1 MEFFH
6 QQGAISILR
15 IFLLVGSGAVV
26 GMWCERVARAYASA
40 LVAGS
45 EADAACLRAALWQA
59 MRRLSATPVSL
70 ACGSQSRVVG
80 SAGTVG
86 GGFAC
91 AVILAAC
98 FVRLYV
104 LHGDTLYFLALA
116 TASAMLLMLA
126 LIDARTRLLPDALTL
141 PLLWLGI
148 ALAWLGHGLDLQ
160 DAIAGAMV
168 GYGFLWLL
176 FWLFK
181 ALSGRE
187 GMGYGDFKL
196 LAALGAWLG
205 WRPLPSLL
213 FVACVLGVL
222 FAMGRQRTFAPTGSY
237 PFGPFLAAA
246 GIAALMT
253 GSDVHSYFW

>member
-26 GMWCERVARAYASA
+26 GVWCERVARAYTGV
-40 LVAGS
+40 LAGGG
-45 EADAACLRAALWQA
+45 EADAATLRAALRQA
-59 MRRLSATPVSL
+59 LCRFGTAPGNL
-70 ACGSQSRVVG
+70 AQGVQGWLAG
-80 SAGTVG
+80 SA
-86 GGFAC
+86 C
-91 AVILAAC
+91 AALLAAS

-104 LHGDTLYFLALA
+104 LHGDTFYFLGLA
-116 TASAMLLMLA
+116 AATAMLLMLA

-148 ALAWLGHGLDLQ
+148 VLAWSGHGPDLRI
-160 DAIAGAMV
+160 AIAGAML
-168 GYGFLWLL
+168 GYGILWLL

-205 WRPLPSLL
+205 WRPLVSVL
-213 FVACVLGVL
+213 FVACVVGVL
-222 FAMGRQRTFAPTGSY
+222 FAMGRQRTLTPTGAY

-253 GSDVHSYFW
+253 GSVVHSYFW